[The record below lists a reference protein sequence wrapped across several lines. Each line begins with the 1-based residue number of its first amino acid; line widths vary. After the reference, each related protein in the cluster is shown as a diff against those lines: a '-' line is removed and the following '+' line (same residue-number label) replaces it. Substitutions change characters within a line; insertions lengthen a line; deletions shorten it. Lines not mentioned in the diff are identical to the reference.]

1 MRIFELMS
9 SGPGDL
15 FILRFWSFFKTIF
28 SLNTIDMLLFGLMW
42 SGKSHSVLD
51 SLVKTLLNSFAN
63 ISSCQYLSVEDLFIF
78 WFTFIQIGYWDL
90 VFSVLIYILPK
101 IFVLILTWLLIF
113 LSFSLTD
120 LLVKCLN
127 WLLVFLKSM

>member
-51 SLVKTLLNSFAN
+51 SLVKTLLNSLAN
-63 ISSCQYLSVEDLFIF
+63 ISSCQYLSVEDLFNF
-78 WFTFIQIGYWDL
+78 
-90 VFSVLIYILPK
+90 LIYIYTNWVLGPC
-101 IFVLILTWLLIF
+101 IFCSDLHTSKKFCTHFDLVTDI
-113 LSFSLTD
+113 SFFFFNRSSCQ
-120 LLVKCLN
+120 V
-127 WLLVFLKSM
+127 S